1 MTDHDD
7 LEQRPV
13 SSDTGL
19 FRSPPVSDTALRA
32 ALLAIQQ
39 RGAIGT
45 TDLDAAIA
53 HADRYVA
60 LVPAQPGRLADL
72 GSGGGLPGLVIAAR
86 RPDLRVVLVERRLTR
101 ADLLRRAV
109 SALEL
114 DDRVVVFDA
123 DVRQLASTDGADFDV
138 VTARSFAAPKVTAE
152 WASRLLRAG
161 GLLLVSEPPATEDGT
176 GHPERWPKSLIDR
189 LGLRDL
195 GVVDG
200 IHRFGR
206 R

>member
-1 MTDHDD
+1 MTDQDD

-19 FRSPPVSDTALRA
+19 FRSPAVSEAALRA
-32 ALLAIQQ
+32 ALRAIQE

-60 LVPAQPGRLADL
+60 LLPMASGRAADL

-86 RPDLRVVLVERRLTR
+86 RPDLRMVLVERRLTR

-109 SALEL
+109 SALEI

-123 DVRQLASTDGADFDV
+123 DVRQLAATDGAEFDI
-138 VTARSFAAPKVTAE
+138 VTARSFAAPAVTAD

-161 GLLLVSEPPATEDGT
+161 GLLLVSEPPAAGPA
-176 GHPERWPKSLIDR
+176 GIQAERWPGELLDR
-189 LGLRDL
+189 VRLSDL

-200 IHRFGR
+200 IHRFER